1 MNYEPLFECS
11 LSGDKLGKMINS
23 GMECTLS
30 RFVNGTKLCGMV
42 DMLVGRN
49 VIQTDL
55 DHLERWAYV
64 NLLKFNNTKYN
75 PNPSPVLDQ
84 DNSEHK
90 YRLGGE
96 RIESSPGK
104 KDLGVWLT
112 RSST

>member
-1 MNYEPLFECS
+1 
-11 LSGDKLGKMINS
+11 
-23 GMECTLS
+23 MECTLS

-75 PNPSPVLDQ
+75 PYPSPALDRTILSTNTGWVEKGLRAVLGR
-84 DNSEHK
+84 K
-90 YRLGGE
+90 TWGFG
-96 RIESSPGK
+96 
-104 KDLGVWLT
+104 
-112 RSST
+112 